1 MPKSRRSKVIALTKT
16 TKKGKD
22 SKEKIVAEIRAAADI
37 YQNIFV
43 FEVCNMRTRS
53 LQKLRTEFTGSKF
66 FFGKNRV
73 MALALGR
80 TPQEEIKPNLHVLT
94 KQLVGNVGLF
104 MTNDD
109 PEQITKHFQGIHEQV
124 YARAGHLCEEE
135 IMVQSGPLTQFA
147 HPLEPHLRKLGLP
160 TALKN
165 GVIHLLKDFYLCQI
179 GESLTP
185 EHAKLLELFER
196 KIATFELRPLCVWS
210 NEKVKTLGERT
221 QRSTKDAEED
231 YGVEEPE
238 GEEPET
244 LEEDDS

>member
-1 MPKSRRSKVIALTKT
+1 MPKSKRNKVIALTKT

-22 SKEKIVAEIRAAADI
+22 SKEKIVAEIRAAADL
-37 YQNIFV
+37 YKNIFV
-43 FEVCNMRTRS
+43 LEVCNMRTRS
-53 LQKLRTEFTGSKF
+53 LQKLRTEFLGSKF

-80 TPQEEIKPNLHVLT
+80 SPQEEIKPKLHVLT

-104 MTNDD
+104 MTNDNPD
-109 PEQITKHFQGIHEQV
+109 EINKHFQGIQEQV
-124 YARAGHLCEEE
+124 YARAGHMCEEE
-135 IMVQSGPLTQFA
+135 ILIQSGPLTQFA

-165 GVIHLLKDFYLCQI
+165 GVIHLLKDFYLTQI
-179 GESLTP
+179 GETLTP
-185 EHAKLLELFER
+185 ERAKLLELFER
-196 KIATFELRPLCVWS
+196 KVATFELRPLCVWS
-210 NEKVKTLGERT
+210 NEEVKNLGERT
-221 QRSTKDAEED
+221 QRNAKDADDD

-238 GEEPET
+238 EPEN